1 MSESFTFSLLEL
13 TNIRNVE
20 NAIYDKL
27 NQMNTSTHH
36 HQPDYGRF
44 IRQKSQLGT
53 GSGFAPVWMPDF
65 LFDFQTALVEWAL
78 QRGRSAIF
86 ADCGLGKTP
95 MQLVWAENVR
105 RKTNKPVLIITPLA
119 VSGQTVDESEKF
131 GIEAKVSRDG
141 RVQPGITITNY
152 ERLHYFDSRDFAGVV
167 CDESSAIKSFD
178 GKHRALVTEF
188 MRKMPYRLLCTATA
202 APNDYIELGTSS
214 EALGELGY
222 TDMLNR
228 FFKNDQSNT
237 GTGRVFGQ
245 GRQWRFKGHAE
256 TPFWRWVSSWA
267 RALRRPSD
275 FGFDDSRFIL
285 PELIE
290 QERTIKART
299 LAPGLLFDMPV
310 KGLDEERAEQ
320 RRTIQERCEM
330 IAEIASTG
338 KPVVVWC
345 NLNDEGEMLAKM
357 LPDLVQVKGSDSLE
371 FKEEAFTD
379 FTKGKIRG
387 LITKGK
393 IGAWGMNWQHCAHT
407 ALFPSYS
414 YEQYYQLVRRFWRFG
429 QTKPVQ
435 VDIVTTESGQ
445 DVIEALKRKSAQAD
459 RMFSALVSHMKDAQR
474 VEQTYQQN
482 SKVEVPK
489 WL

>member
-1 MSESFTFSLLEL
+1 MMNYLEFL
-13 TNIRNVE
+13 ER
-20 NAIYDKL
+20 
-27 NQMNTSTHH
+27 
-36 HQPDYGRF
+36 
-44 IRQKSQLGT
+44 KSQLSG
-53 GSGFAPVWMPDF
+53 GSGFAPIWMPDF
-65 LFDFQTALVEWAL
+65 LFDFQQWLVEWSL
-78 QRGRSAIF
+78 ERGRSAIF

-119 VSGQTVDESEKF
+119 VSGQTVDEAEKF

-141 RVQPGITITNY
+141 KVNSGITITNY
-152 ERLHYFDSRDFAGVV
+152 ERLHYFSSNDFQGVV
-167 CDESSAIKSFD
+167 CDESSAIKSFN

-188 MRKMPYRLLCTATA
+188 LRKMPYRLLCTATA

-214 EALGELGY
+214 EALGEMGY

-275 FGFDDSRFIL
+275 FGFDDSRFNL
-285 PELIE
+285 PALLEKEHIV
-290 QERTIKART
+290 KART
-299 LAPGLLFDMPV
+299 LAPGFLFEMPV
-310 KGLDEERAEQ
+310 TGLDEERAEQ
-320 RRTIQERCEM
+320 RRTIQERCEKV
-330 IAEIASTG
+330 AEIAKTR

-345 NLNDEGEMLAKM
+345 NLNDEGDLLAKL

-371 FKEEAFTD
+371 FKEDAFTN

-387 LITKGK
+387 LITKAK
-393 IGAWGMNWQHCAHT
+393 IGAWGMNWQHCSHT
-407 ALFPSYS
+407 VLFPSYS

-429 QTKPVQ
+429 QKKPVK
-435 VDIVTTESGQ
+435 VDIVTTEGGH
-445 DVIEALKRKSAQAD
+445 DVMQGLQRKAHQAD
-459 RMFSALVSHMKDAQR
+459 RMFSELVAHMKDAQS
-474 VEQTYQQN
+474 VAVNYIPTSN
-482 SKVEVPK
+482 IEVPQ